1 MAIRERISILASKH
15 VKLKDSVK
23 LFLGDGTN
31 AQDGDVGDI
40 SIAWDGTD
48 LDVLQSTANSS
59 IKLGVSGAGIDLQQ
73 YGDTV
78 GADLL
83 WDQSAD
89 SLIFGDN
96 AKVVLGTGSDITV
109 AWDGT
114 DLDVTQGTV
123 NSSIKWGVSGAGID
137 QVHYGDTAG
146 ADMTWD
152 QSADSLIFGDNAK
165 VVLGTGS
172 DIVMAW
178 DGTDMDVTQ
187 ATANS
192 SIKWGVDG
200 AGIDHVFYGD
210 TASASL
216 TWDQSADELIMAGV
230 AKLGSYRVK
239 TVTATGSVSVNANQ
253 SGAYFYAT
261 GAATFTLPA
270 LADGL
275 IFTFMNLTNA
285 DMAITS
291 PGDNMIYNN
300 DTFTTVTFN
309 TANEKKGAMCQVV
322 CNGTNYYLLDMSSS
336 TFAVG
341 GTGS

>member
-15 VKLKDSVK
+15 VKLRDSVK
-23 LFLGDGTN
+23 LFLGDGSN

-48 LDVLQSTANSS
+48 LDILQSTANSS

-83 WDQSAD
+83 
-89 SLIFGDN
+89 
-96 AKVVLGTGSDITV
+96 
-109 AWDGT
+109 
-114 DLDVTQGTV
+114 
-123 NSSIKWGVSGAGID
+123 
-137 QVHYGDTAG
+137 
-146 ADMTWD
+146 WD

-210 TASASL
+210 TASVNATWDQSADSLILNDNAKLVLGTGSDIAIAWNGTDLGITQAGTNSAINLGVDGAGIDLKLNGDTASAYML
-216 TWDQSADELIMAGV
+216 WDQSADELVLSGV

-239 TVTATGSVSVNANQ
+239 TVTATGAVGVTAAQ

-275 IFTFMNLTNA
+275 IFTFMNLTDAN
-285 DMAITS
+285 MAITS
-291 PGDNMIYNN
+291 PGDNMIYKN
-300 DTFTTVTFN
+300 DTVTTVTYS
-309 TANEKKGAMCQVV
+309 TANEKLGAMCQVV
-322 CNGTNYYLLDMSSS
+322 CNGTNYYLLDMCPPS
-336 TFAVG
+336 FAVG